1 MTAAMTINSGTT
13 IAMIINSE
21 TTAAMMMESEILSTG
36 VLAAI
41 ITIPSLFG
49 LVLMVALTIII
60 VVLVVQGTQSKVY
73 HYRNINTA
81 TVTAPEIQTE
91 ENVYMVYSHLM
102 HNLKPKSTVY
112 RVQY

>member
-1 MTAAMTINSGTT
+1 
-13 IAMIINSE
+13 
-21 TTAAMMMESEILSTG
+21 MMKSEILSTG
-36 VLAAI
+36 VPAAI
-41 ITIPSLFG
+41 IAIPSLFG

-73 HYRNINTA
+73 HGRNINTA

-91 ENVYMVYSHLM
+91 ENVYMAYGHLM
-102 HNLKPKSTVY
+102 HNLRPKGTVY